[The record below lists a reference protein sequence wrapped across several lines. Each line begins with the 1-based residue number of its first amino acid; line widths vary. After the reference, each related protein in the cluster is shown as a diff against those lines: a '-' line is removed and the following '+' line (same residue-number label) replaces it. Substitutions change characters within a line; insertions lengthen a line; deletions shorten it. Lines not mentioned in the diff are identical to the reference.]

1 MKYPCGRCTIVIAP
15 SMIKVRPAAVN
26 LVRNP
31 ASSARLP
38 NDLLGK
44 IVLVRTKVKGALVQ
58 RLTVPFD
65 SDCQRHESKE
75 GNLPELEHD
84 FLDSI
89 ALEQDAS
96 HNTEK
101 VGQRQ

>member
-1 MKYPCGRCTIVIAP
+1 MKNSCGRCTLVMAP
-15 SMIKVRPAAVN
+15 SMIKVGLAAVN

-31 ASSARLP
+31 ASSASLP
-38 NDLLGK
+38 NDVPGK

-58 RLTVPFD
+58 RLAVPLD

-75 GNLPELEHD
+75 NNLPELEPD
-84 FLDSI
+84 FLESI
-89 ALEQDAS
+89 AFEQDAS